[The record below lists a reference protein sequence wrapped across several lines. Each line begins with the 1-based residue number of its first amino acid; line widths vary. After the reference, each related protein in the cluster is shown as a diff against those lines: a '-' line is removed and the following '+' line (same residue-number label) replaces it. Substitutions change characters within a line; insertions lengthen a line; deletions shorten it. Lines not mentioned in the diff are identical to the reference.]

1 MTKTF
6 RKGTRVKWNWG
17 QGVGRGRIEAHFEGH
32 VEREIEGSC
41 IRRNGS
47 AQDPAY
53 LIMADS
59 GGEVL
64 KLRSEL
70 SPA

>member
-17 QGVGRGRIEAHFEGH
+17 QGVGRGRIAERFERH
-32 VEREIEGSC
+32 VERVIEGAR

-47 AQDPAY
+47 PRDPAY
-53 LIMADS
+53 LIMSDN

-70 SPA
+70 SAA